1 MTMAAVTA
9 GPGRRG
15 VLPVPARR
23 AGLTG
28 ALRAE
33 FTKIR
38 SVRSTYALL
47 SLMLLASVIWAVAFC
62 AGTAAHWAHM
72 SAQVRSGFDP
82 TQNSVL
88 GLALLGQL
96 IFVVLGALTMT
107 SEYSTGMMRTSLTVL
122 PRRGVVLGSKALVL
136 TAVALAATFP
146 ASFLCFF
153 IGQRFLASTHAAA
166 TLSQP
171 GVLRAVTAAALL
183 VTLTGLFALGLGA
196 VLRNTTGAITA
207 AYGFLFLIPELGRA
221 LPTPWF
227 DDAVRWLP
235 GGWLVSQVTTTN
247 SEGFLPHMFF
257 PWGELAV
264 FAGYTAALLA
274 VGAVTLR
281 NRDA

>member
-1 MTMAAVTA
+1 MAAVIA
-9 GPGRRG
+9 GGARRG
-15 VLPVPARR
+15 VVPAASKR

-28 ALRAE
+28 AIRSE

-47 SLMLLASVIWAVAFC
+47 GVMLLASIIWAVAFC
-62 AGTAAHWAHM
+62 AGTASHWAHM
-72 SAQVRSGFDP
+72 SAEARGSLDP

-96 IFVVLGALTMT
+96 VIAALGALAIT
-107 SEYSTGMMRTSLTVL
+107 SEYSTGAIRTSLTVL
-122 PRRGVVLGSKALVL
+122 PRRGAVFGGKALVL
-136 TAVALAATFP
+136 GAVAIAATFP

-171 GVLRAVTAAALL
+171 GVLRAVTLAALL
-183 VTLTGLFALGLGA
+183 VTLSGLFAFGLGA
-196 VLRNTTGAITA
+196 VLRNTAGAITA
-207 AYGFLFLIPELGRA
+207 AYGFLFLVPELARA

-227 DDAVRWLP
+227 EDALRWLP
-235 GGWLVSQVTTTN
+235 GGYLVSQITYSN
-247 SEGFLPHMFF
+247 PQGSIPHMFS

-264 FAGYTAALLA
+264 FAGYTGALLA
-274 VGAVTLR
+274 AGAFTLR
-281 NRDA
+281 RRDA